1 MTDGVL
7 NLLTGLKLLTDWA
20 LNLLTDGFL
29 NMMTRL
35 LTY

>member
-7 NLLTGLKLLTDWA
+7 NLLTGLNLLA
-20 LNLLTDGFL
+20 GVNLLTDGFL
-29 NMMTRL
+29 NIITRL